1 MNIIINNPYR
11 IIGILS
17 NATAKEV
24 QSRKGKV
31 TAYAKVG
38 KQITSEYDFPFF
50 DSIDRDQ
57 NKIEKA
63 FSAIQQSKD
72 MLENSLFWFLNTNSF
87 DETAICYLSNG
98 DKEKA
103 IEIWEKVTTEK
114 EINAKNY
121 SCFNNI
127 GTLKLLGES
136 QEEIKEG
143 IEKKIKLIESQS
155 FTNFVHSV
163 AGEAYIIDNQ
173 KQVEIFINDI
183 LKQFQGKFS
192 NSETLKLFSNCN
204 GTTQR
209 YLSQKFTEEPLHN
222 IESQIEITKK
232 KRNENKIGSFKFGL
246 KLYENTKSDL
256 TLLKSLLGVNDL
268 KYKMIADNLAKE
280 IMQCG
285 IDYFNESQEN
295 DSTEDYQENAM
306 RLNKLA
312 ESIAVGKLTKDRA
325 KDHIATLEEMK
336 DIELIQVVGILKSVK
351 ELYEENERKIY
362 AQIRKELNI
371 NNLSSSDMIRLAEN
385 INMSA
390 VVNHVKNSIEW
401 QKVNEMIVELLSENN
416 LKKIKESNKDEQKRE
431 FLELANWLK
440 ETSLRSST
448 ITAILNNYKNIP
460 PKLSFKIISS
470 EIRNVDNENK
480 LLPVTNPLYS
490 KITRYIGL
498 KLIVECHED
507 RNVTFYLK
515 YINTNGKYSSNSK
528 TSPKGYT
535 NSTKVTLTKTTTS
548 INLLGWGND
557 SSCTYSVGKHRIEV
571 YIDDYMIHS
580 KEFVVDLAPSEKLE
594 IELKKAEE
602 RLKVIKNYKY
612 FQSEFDTLNSQM
624 RNIKQW
630 KFLRS
635 QSDRE
640 MQINEKQKQIDLLVK
655 KADDERSSE
664 SIKQQSIITEIK
676 SKIQKAEY

>member
-1 MNIIINNPYR
+1 MDIIKNNPYR

-17 NATAKEV
+17 NASAREI
-24 QSRKGKV
+24 QAIKGKI

-38 KQITSEYDFPFF
+38 KEIKSEYDFPFL
-50 DSIDRDQ
+50 DSIERDQ

-87 DETAICYLSNG
+87 DETAINYLING

-103 IEIWEKVTTEK
+103 IEIWGKITTEK
-114 EINAKNY
+114 EVTPKNY

-143 IEKKIKLIESQS
+143 IEIKIKLIESEN
-155 FTNFVHSV
+155 FTDFVHDV
-163 AGEAYIIDNQ
+163 AGTAYIVDNQ
-173 KQVEIFINDI
+173 KQVEKFVDDI
-183 LKQFQGKFS
+183 LKQMQGKYS
-192 NSETLKLFSNCN
+192 NAELLKLFNNCN
-204 GTTQR
+204 GTTKQ
-209 YLSQKFTEEPLHN
+209 YLSQKFTEEPVHN
-222 IESQIEITKK
+222 IESQIESAKR
-232 KRNENKIGSFKFGL
+232 KRNENKINAFQYGL
-246 KLYENTKSDL
+246 KLHENTKSDL
-256 TLLKSLLGVNDL
+256 TLLKSLLGVSDL

-295 DSTEDYQENAM
+295 DSTEDYLENAM

-351 ELYEENERKIY
+351 DLYEKNEREIY

-371 NNLSSSDMIRLAEN
+371 NNLSSSDMIRLSEN

-390 VVNHVKNSIEW
+390 VVNHIKNSIEW
-401 QKVNEMIVELLSENN
+401 QKVNEMIIDLLSDNN
-416 LKKIKESNKDEQKRE
+416 LKKIKESNKEEQKRE

-440 ETSLRSST
+440 ETSLKNSP
-448 ITAILNNYKNIP
+448 IIKIINKYKNIP
-460 PKLSFKIISS
+460 PKLVFKIISS
-470 EIRNVDNENK
+470 EITNTDNK
-480 LLPVTNPLYS
+480 PLYT
-490 KITRYIGL
+490 KFIRYIGL
-498 KLIVECHED
+498 NLKVEVIEEKA
-507 RNVTFYLK
+507 VAFYIK
-515 YINTNGKYSSNSK
+515 YIKPDGSIIRNSESSPVGYSRSETLNL
-528 TSPKGYT
+528 
-535 NSTKVTLTKTTTS
+535 NLRTKS
-548 INLLGWGND
+548 INFLGYGSKD
-557 SSCTYSVGKHRIEV
+557 KCIYGIGKHRIEV
-571 YIDDYMIHS
+571 YVDDYMIHS

-594 IELKKAEE
+594 IELKRAED
-602 RLKVIKNYKY
+602 RLKEIKNFQY
-612 FQSEFDTLNSQM
+612 FKSEFDTLNYQM
-624 RNIKQW
+624 SNIKQW
-630 KFLRS
+630 QFLRS
-635 QSDRE
+635 QSDKD

-655 KADDERSSE
+655 KADNEKASE
-664 SIKQQSIITEIK
+664 TSKQQSIITEIK

>member
-1 MNIIINNPYR
+1 MDIIKNNPYR

-17 NATAKEV
+17 NASAREI
-24 QSRKGKV
+24 QAIKGKI

-38 KQITSEYDFPFF
+38 KEIKSEYDFPFL
-50 DSIDRDQ
+50 DSIERDQ

-87 DETAICYLSNG
+87 DETAINYLING

-103 IEIWEKVTTEK
+103 IEIWGKITTEK
-114 EINAKNY
+114 EVTPKNY

-143 IEKKIKLIESQS
+143 IEIKIKLIESEN
-155 FTNFVHSV
+155 FTDFVHDV
-163 AGEAYIIDNQ
+163 AGTAYIVDNQ
-173 KQVEIFINDI
+173 KQVEKFVDDI
-183 LKQFQGKFS
+183 LKQMQGKYS
-192 NSETLKLFSNCN
+192 NAELLKLFNNCN
-204 GTTQR
+204 GTTKQ
-209 YLSQKFTEEPLHN
+209 YLSQKFTEEPVHN
-222 IESQIEITKK
+222 IESQIESAKR
-232 KRNENKIGSFKFGL
+232 KRNENKINAFQYGL
-246 KLYENTKSDL
+246 KLHENTKSDL
-256 TLLKSLLGVNDL
+256 TLLKSLLGVSDL

-295 DSTEDYQENAM
+295 DSTEDYLENAM

-351 ELYEENERKIY
+351 DLYEKNEREIY

-371 NNLSSSDMIRLAEN
+371 NNLSSSDMIRLSEN

-390 VVNHVKNSIEW
+390 VVNHIKNSIEW
-401 QKVNEMIVELLSENN
+401 QKVNEMIIDLLSDNN
-416 LKKIKESNKDEQKRE
+416 LKKIKESNKEEQKRE

-440 ETSLRSST
+440 ETSLKNSP
-448 ITAILNNYKNIP
+448 IIKIINKYKNIP
-460 PKLSFKIISS
+460 PKLVFKIISS
-470 EIRNVDNENK
+470 EITNTDNK
-480 LLPVTNPLYS
+480 PLYT
-490 KITRYIGL
+490 KFIRYIGL
-498 KLIVECHED
+498 NLKVEVIEEKA
-507 RNVTFYLK
+507 VAFYIK
-515 YINTNGKYSSNSK
+515 YIKPDGSIIRNSESSPVGYSRSETLNL
-528 TSPKGYT
+528 
-535 NSTKVTLTKTTTS
+535 NLRTKS
-548 INLLGWGND
+548 INFLGYGSKD
-557 SSCTYSVGKHRIEV
+557 KCIYGIGKHRIEV
-571 YIDDYMIHS
+571 YVDDYMIHS

-594 IELKKAEE
+594 IELKRAED
-602 RLKVIKNYKY
+602 RLKEIKKFQY
-612 FQSEFDTLNSQM
+612 FKSEFDTLNYQM
-624 RNIKQW
+624 SNIKQW
-630 KFLRS
+630 QFLRS
-635 QSDRE
+635 QSDKD

-655 KADDERSSE
+655 KADNEKASE
-664 SIKQQSIITEIK
+664 TSKQQSIITEIK